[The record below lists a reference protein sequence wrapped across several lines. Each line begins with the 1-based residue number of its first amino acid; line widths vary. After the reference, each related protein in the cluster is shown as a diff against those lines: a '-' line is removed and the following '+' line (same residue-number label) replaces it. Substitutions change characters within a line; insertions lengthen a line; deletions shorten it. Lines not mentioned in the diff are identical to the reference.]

1 MGMQNDRKEYINWKR
16 VFLVFALAAS
26 PLPTDAQLDEYGSE
40 LAKYGTCVSKQDFID
55 VSFLLIKA
63 FVFRLTH
70 GSTPAR
76 VLQLPRR

>member
-55 VSFLLIKA
+55 ADAWFDTCESA
-63 FVFRLTH
+63 
-70 GSTPAR
+70 STAS
-76 VLQLPRR
+76 